1 VSDRG
6 ALPGD
11 AEVRAAIGHL
21 LEQAADGNGRPT
33 ATALAARL
41 GISRPALY
49 RHFRPAVD
57 ELLADADGHGETR
70 RRRIRDRDGE
80 IAKLRR
86 EKAELRRHVE
96 CYEEVIRQLT
106 VENKKLKQQLEERAG
121 ITPIGPRPRQ

>member
-1 VSDRG
+1 MSDRG

-21 LEQAADGNGRPT
+21 LERAADGDGRPT
-33 ATALAARL
+33 ATALAALL

-57 ELLADADGHGETR
+57 ELLADADLHEETR

-80 IAKLRR
+80 ITKLRR
-86 EKAELRRHVE
+86 EKADLLRHVM
-96 CYEEVIRQLT
+96 INAMRKSFGSSLSRT
-106 VENKKLKQQLEERAG
+106 G
-121 ITPIGPRPRQ
+121 S

>member
-1 VSDRG
+1 MRDRD
-6 ALPGD
+6 ALPTDGK
-11 AEVRAAIGHL
+11 VRAAIADL
-21 LEQAADGNGRPT
+21 VTQAAAGNGRPT
-33 ATALAARL
+33 ATALATRL

-49 RHFRPAVD
+49 RHFRPMVD
-57 ELLADADGHGETR
+57 ELLTAASAHEETR

-106 VENKKLKQQLEERAG
+106 VENKKLKQEIEERAG
-121 ITPIGPRPRQ
+121 VTPIGTRPRQ